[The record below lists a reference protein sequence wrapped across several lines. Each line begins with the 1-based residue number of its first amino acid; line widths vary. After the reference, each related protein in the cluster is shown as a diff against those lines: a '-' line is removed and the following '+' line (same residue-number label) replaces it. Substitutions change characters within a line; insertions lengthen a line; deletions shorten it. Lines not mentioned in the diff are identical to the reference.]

1 MSAIPRA
8 RTVRAREFGRA
19 FVTRAGL
26 TILIVWLVLQPVSGL
41 RAEEPAVSSNAPPP
55 LMAANSETNQNQ
67 RWNLHAQNT
76 DVVQYHPAFHADYSG
91 PNSLAKNEETKETVS
106 VDLMGGVRPWEG
118 AGLYVDALTWQG
130 YGLSDAY
137 GIEAFPNGEAFRVGT
152 TDPNFTLSRVFLR
165 QVIGLGGEQEAIED
179 DALQLAGK
187 QDVRRVTITLGKFS
201 VKDIFDNN
209 AYAND
214 PRTQFMNWSLM
225 ANGAFDYAADSLG
238 FQQGFAVELNERQW
252 AARYGIFQVPER
264 SNQMAHDWHLLKAWQ
279 MPAELEYHWTVDDH
293 PGTVR
298 LLAYVMRAHMGS
310 FEAALDSP
318 IRPADIVATEKY
330 RYKYGFGL
338 NVEQEI
344 VKDVGVFS
352 RLGWN
357 NDRTEPWCFNDVGC
371 TGSGGVSVKGEPW
384 RRPNDTF
391 GAAFVVSGISRIHQ
405 EFLEAG
411 GTGIL
416 AGDGE
421 GNLSYGLEK
430 VVETYYDFQ
439 VCKSVRAA
447 IDFQYIDDPAF
458 NRDRGP
464 VEGVGGRLHW
474 EL

>member
-1 MSAIPRA
+1 MRLTERRRCLLVIFAC
-8 RTVRAREFGRA
+8 
-19 FVTRAGL
+19 AGL
-26 TILIVWLVLQPVSGL
+26 SATQ
-41 RAEEPAVSSNAPPP
+41 AAEPAESSLDA
-55 LMAANSETNQNQ
+55 TNEVKEQ
-67 RWNLHAQNT
+67 RWNFHAQNT
-76 DVVQYHPAFHADYSG
+76 DIVQYHPAFHADYSA
-91 PNSLAKNEETKETVS
+91 PNSLSKDREIKETVS

-130 YGLSDAY
+130 FGFSKTF
-137 GIEAFPNGEAFRVGT
+137 GIEGFPNGEAFRVGT

-165 QVIGLGGEQEAIED
+165 QVIGLGGEQETIED

-201 VKDIFDNN
+201 VKDVFDNN

-238 FQQGFAVELNERQW
+238 FTHGFAVELNQPQW
-252 AARYGIFQVPER
+252 ALRYGIFQVPR
-264 SNQMAHDWHLLKAWQ
+264 VSNGLAHDWNLLKAWQ
-279 MPAELEYHWTVDDH
+279 MPAELERRWTVNDH

-298 LLAYVMRAHMGS
+298 LLAYMMRAHMGS
-310 FEAALDSP
+310 YEAALDSP
-318 IRPADIVATEKY
+318 TRPADIAATRAY
-330 RYKYGFGL
+330 RSKYGFGL
-338 NVEQEI
+338 NLEQEVI
-344 VKDVGVFS
+344 KDVGVFS

-357 NDRTEPWCFNDVGC
+357 NDRTEPWCFNDVGY

-384 RRPNDTF
+384 HRPNDTF
-391 GAAFVVSGISRIHQ
+391 GAAFVISGISHVHQ
-405 EFLEAG
+405 EFLAAG

-416 AGDGE
+416 AGD

-439 VCKSVRAA
+439 IWKKVHGAV
-447 IDFQYIDDPAF
+447 DFQYVEDPAF

-464 VEGVGGRLHW
+464 VAVLGARLHW

>member
-1 MSAIPRA
+1 MTKTKQVCRGFVA
-8 RTVRAREFGRA
+8 RIALG
-19 FVTRAGL
+19 
-26 TILIVWLVLQPVSGL
+26 ILVAWLVLQPSNGL
-41 RAEEPAVSSNAPPP
+41 RAEEPAASSNAPPP
-55 LMAANSETNQNQ
+55 LMAMNSETNQIQ
-67 RWNLHAQNT
+67 RWNFHAQNT
-76 DVVQYHPAFHADYSG
+76 DIVQYHPAFHADYSG

-118 AGLYVDALTWQG
+118 AGLYLDALTWQG
-130 YGLSDAY
+130 FGFSQAL
-137 GIEAFPNGEAFRVGT
+137 GIEGFPNGEAVRVGT

-165 QVIGLGGEQEAIED
+165 QVIGLGGEQETVED

-214 PRTQFMNWSLM
+214 PRTQFMSWSLM
-225 ANGAFDYAADSLG
+225 ANGAFDYAADGLG
-238 FQQGFAVELNERQW
+238 YTQGFAVELNQPQW
-252 AARYGIFQVPER
+252 AVRYGIFQVPKE

-279 MPAELEYHWTVDDH
+279 MPAELERRWTVDNH

-298 LLAYVMRAHMGS
+298 LLGYLMRAHVGS
-310 FEAALDSP
+310 FQDAIDSP

-338 NVEQEI
+338 SVEQEV

-357 NDRTEPWCFNDVGC
+357 NDRTEPWAFTDIGY

-384 RRPNDTF
+384 HRPNDTL
-391 GAAFVVSGISRIHQ
+391 GAAFVVNGISRIHQ

-416 AGDGE
+416 DGD

-430 VVETYYDFQ
+430 IVETYYDFQ
-439 VCKSVRAA
+439 IWKTVHAA
-447 IDFQYIDDPAF
+447 ADFQYVEDPAF

-464 VEGVGGRLHW
+464 VEVVGGRLHW
-474 EL
+474 EF